1 MVYFTQAEIEQ
12 WLAEDVPYHDETTR
26 ALGIGHKQGVL
37 DIRARETD
45 SVLCGTEELIKMAD
59 LLGLHVVFSQPSGY
73 QPSRG
78 ERVFCVSGSAA
89 MLHRW
94 WKVAVVLL
102 AHASGVA
109 SQTRRVVLAVQS
121 VNPALHVATTR
132 KIMPG
137 NRKMMVKAVL
147 TGGAIIHRLGLS
159 ESILVFAQHRAFL
172 PPSVTL
178 FDLVQ
183 KLKAAS
189 PEKRILLE
197 AESVA
202 EAIDAAKARADV
214 VQCDKLS
221 PDILKDLVVQLK
233 RINPRIVVSA
243 AGGITPENAVNFAR
257 TGVDLLVTSS
267 VYHAP
272 PADLGVIMTQD

>member
-1 MVYFTQAEIEQ
+1 MIYFTQAEIEQ

-26 ALGIGHKQGVL
+26 ALGIGRKQGVL
-37 DIRARETD
+37 DIWARETD

-73 QPSRG
+73 QPSQG

-109 SQTRRVVLAVQS
+109 SQTRRVVQVVQS
-121 VNPALHVATTR
+121 VNPALCVATTR

-189 PEKRILLE
+189 PEKHILLE

-202 EAIDAAKARADV
+202 EAIDAANARADV

-233 RINPRIVVSA
+233 TINPKIIVSA
-243 AGGITPENAVNFAR
+243 AGGITPENAVNYAR

-267 VYHAP
+267 VYHAQ
-272 PADLGVIMTQD
+272 PADFGVTMTQG

>member
-1 MVYFTQAEIEQ
+1 MVYFTQAEIEH

-26 ALGIGHKQGVL
+26 ALGIGQKPGSLEV
-37 DIRARETD
+37 RARETD
-45 SVLCGTEELIKMAD
+45 SVLCGTEEITKMANLLD
-59 LLGLHVVFSQPSGY
+59 LKVMLSRPSGY
-73 QPSRG
+73 QPAQG
-78 ERVFCVSGSAA
+78 EIVFAVSGNAG
-89 MLHRW
+89 MLHKW

-102 AHASGVA
+102 SHASGVA
-109 SQTRRVVLAVQS
+109 SQTHRVVQAVQA
-121 VNPALHVATTR
+121 VNPTLHVATTR

-137 NRKMMVKAVL
+137 NRKIMVKAVL

-159 ESILVFAQHRAFL
+159 ETILVFSQHRAFL
-172 PPSVTL
+172 PSSVTL
-178 FDLVQ
+178 ADMVQ

-202 EAIDAAKARADV
+202 EATKAAYARADV
-214 VQCDKLS
+214 VQCDKI
-221 PDILKDLVVQLK
+221 PPEILKDLVVQLK
-233 RINPRIVVSA
+233 KINPKLVVSA
-243 AGGITPENAVNFAR
+243 AGGISPENAVHYAR

-272 PADLGVIMTQD
+272 PAEFGVTMKSV